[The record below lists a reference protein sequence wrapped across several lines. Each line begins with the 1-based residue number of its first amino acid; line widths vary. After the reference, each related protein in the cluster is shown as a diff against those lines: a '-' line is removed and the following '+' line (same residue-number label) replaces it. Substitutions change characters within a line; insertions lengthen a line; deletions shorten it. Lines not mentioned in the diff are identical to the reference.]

1 MRGVAQEMTAEIDW
15 ARAQRA
21 APEAYR
27 RAAAEA
33 GRRTHAAP
41 AQVADVFARYEH
53 LKNQRRLVDFDDLL
67 SLARTEVERDPG
79 YAAAIRWRFRHLFVD
94 EFQDVNPLQHALL
107 EAWRGGRADLC
118 VVGDPHQAIYGWNG
132 ADGRWL
138 ESFAEHHPGAT
149 ILRLR
154 HSHRSSPQIVAL
166 GHAILTG
173 GGRRSAAGHPPRRG
187 RTAPGALRPRAQRS
201 RRRGCHRAGR
211 QAAGRTL
218 ALHRRSGA
226 DERAAGTGGRR
237 ALAGAGIPARRRGR
251 PSEDPVV
258 AAALAELRSV
268 TGPGSLRSWLE
279 ETLAGPSALADEP
292 AATEHEDGTG
302 AALPRALRARRR
314 GPAGPGAGRGRP
326 GPSDLAVD
334 GRWR

>member
-1 MRGVAQEMTAEIDW
+1 MTAEIDW

-149 ILRLR
+149 VLRLR

-166 GHAILTG
+166 GHAVLTG
-173 GGRRSAAGHPPRRG
+173 AADGSAAGHPPRRG
-187 RTAPGALRPRAQRS
+187 RTAPGALRRRAQRS
-201 RRRGCHRAGR
+201 
-211 QAAGRTL
+211 AAAWL
-218 ALHRRSGA
+218 PSC
-226 DERAAGTGGRR
+226 GTPGRR
-237 ALAGAGIPARRRGR
+237 ADAGAPSPFWRGRTRSWNRWPTRSRAPASPPAGEDGRRRI
-251 PSEDPVV
+251 PSSP
-258 AAALAELRSV
+258 R
-268 TGPGSLRSWLE
+268 RW
-279 ETLAGPSALADEP
+279 PSCD
-292 AATEHEDGTG
+292 
-302 AALPRALRARRR
+302 R
-314 GPAGPGAGRGRP
+314 
-326 GPSDLAVD
+326 
-334 GRWR
+334 